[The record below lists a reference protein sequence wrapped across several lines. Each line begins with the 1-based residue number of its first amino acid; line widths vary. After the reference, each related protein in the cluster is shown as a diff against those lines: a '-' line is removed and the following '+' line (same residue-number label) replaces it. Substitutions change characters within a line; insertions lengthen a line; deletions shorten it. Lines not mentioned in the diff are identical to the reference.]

1 MGFCLPYGD
10 NQHNWEFPN
19 FRVWE
24 EIPGCLFL
32 LVCFFF
38 FFFLAACGV
47 PGVQARGFSG
57 PLEHLPA
64 AHGARGAHGRG
75 GGLEPCLPPGPWE
88 TEPRG
93 KLGRAWAEESDFGCG
108 RLAPDSLVIL
118 EDKDLQGA
126 W

>member
-38 FFFLAACGV
+38 FFYLLPVGFLGSRLGGSQGLWSICLQRMEPEGPTGGV
-47 PGVQARGFSG
+47 GGWNHVFLQALGKQN
-57 PLEHLPA
+57 L
-64 AHGARGAHGRG
+64 G
-75 GGLEPCLPPGPWE
+75 GSWAGLGQRNQTLAVV
-88 TEPRG
+88 
-93 KLGRAWAEESDFGCG
+93 AW
-108 RLAPDSLVIL
+108 LQIL
-118 EDKDLQGA
+118 

>member
-1 MGFCLPYGD
+1 MEFCLPLGD

-32 LVCFFF
+32 LVCFFSPLLPVG
-38 FFFLAACGV
+38 FL
-47 PGVQARGFSG
+47 
-57 PLEHLPA
+57 
-64 AHGARGAHGRG
+64 GARRG
-75 GGLEPCLPPGPWE
+75 GSQGLWSICLQRMEPEGLKSGVGGLEPCLPPGPWE

-93 KLGRAWAEESDFGCG
+93 KLGRTWAEESDFGCG

-126 W
+126 C